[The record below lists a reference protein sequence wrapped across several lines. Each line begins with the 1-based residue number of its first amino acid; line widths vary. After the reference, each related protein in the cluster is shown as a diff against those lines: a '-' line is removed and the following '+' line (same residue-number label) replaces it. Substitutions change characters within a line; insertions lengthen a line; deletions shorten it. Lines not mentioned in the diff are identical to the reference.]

1 MNSGGL
7 MSILDLSF
15 SKFITVSIIRFVYA
29 LLLIAVAIG
38 YVLLVIAGFS
48 QGVLAGVGVMVVGLI
63 GAVIEMIFIRMWLEL
78 IVVIFKIGENVSK
91 IAQSG
96 GRV

>member
-15 SKFITVSIIRFVYA
+15 SKFITVSIIKFVYA

-38 YVLLVIAGFS
+38 YVLLVIGGFS
-48 QGVLAGVGVMVVGLI
+48 QGVLTGIGLMVVGLI
-63 GAVIEMIFIRMWLEL
+63 FALIEVIFIRMWLEL